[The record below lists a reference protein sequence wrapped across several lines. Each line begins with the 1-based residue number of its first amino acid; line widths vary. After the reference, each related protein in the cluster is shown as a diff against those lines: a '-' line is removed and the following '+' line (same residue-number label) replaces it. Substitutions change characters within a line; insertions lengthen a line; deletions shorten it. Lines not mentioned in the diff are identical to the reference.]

1 MRFTNRF
8 SGIVAAGLFAAA
20 ALTLADEPKAKQAAP
35 PMDEKAMME
44 MMAKM
49 GAPGEPHK
57 KLEGFAG
64 TWDAKVTSWMAP
76 GKPPI
81 ESSGK
86 SELKMTM
93 GGRFLEERFEGNF
106 MGQPFNGLGYTGYD
120 NVTKKYVATWMD
132 SMGTGVMNSTG
143 TMGADGKSYAY
154 TAAMTDPTTGKMTT
168 MKEKLTVTDADHH
181 TFEMW
186 AAGPDGKSFKMMEIA
201 YTRKK

>member
-8 SGIVAAGLFAAA
+8 SGVVAAGLFAAA

-57 KLEGFAG
+57 KLEGLAG

-81 ESSGK
+81 ESSGV
-86 SELKMTM
+86 SQSKMTM
-93 GGRFLEERFEGNF
+93 GGRFLEERFEGTF
-106 MGQPFNGLGYTGYD
+106 MGQPFTGLGYTGYD
-120 NVTKKYVATWMD
+120 NVTKKYVGTWMD
-132 SMGTGVMNSTG
+132 SMGTGVMTSTG
-143 TMGADGKSYAY
+143 TMGADGKSYVM
-154 TAAMTDPTTGKMTT
+154 TASMPDPTTGKMTT

-186 AAGPDGKSFKMMEIA
+186 GAGPDGKSFKMMEIA